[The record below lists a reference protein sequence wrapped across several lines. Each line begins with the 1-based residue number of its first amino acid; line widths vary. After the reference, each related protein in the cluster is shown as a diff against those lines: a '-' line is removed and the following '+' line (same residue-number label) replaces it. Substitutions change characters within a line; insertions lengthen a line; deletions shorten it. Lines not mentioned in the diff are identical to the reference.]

1 MVLDHEGRVI
11 AQRLSLDVVFDVVL
25 ETLAA
30 VEVGAAA
37 LRLRAAEQSEFHS
50 LASLWASVCLIPAN
64 LVNWPV
70 AVSGVGR
77 AMRPAPARL
86 EHPTYSVSRNGLGP
100 VDRGATQI
108 DRRDLPGVLDV

>member
-11 AQRLSLDVVFDVVL
+11 TQRLGLDVVFDVVL
-25 ETLAA
+25 EALAA

-64 LVNWPV
+64 LMNWPG
-70 AVSGVGR
+70 AVSGVG
-77 AMRPAPARL
+77 AGLATRPK
-86 EHPTYSVSRNGLGP
+86 EHQPTYSASRNRLGA
-100 VDRGATQI
+100 VN
-108 DRRDLPGVLDV
+108 L